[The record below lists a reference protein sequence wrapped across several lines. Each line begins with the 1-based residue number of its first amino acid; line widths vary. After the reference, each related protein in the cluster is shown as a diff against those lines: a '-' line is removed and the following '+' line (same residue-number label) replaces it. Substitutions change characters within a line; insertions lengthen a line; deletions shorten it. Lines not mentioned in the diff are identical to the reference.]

1 MHYNEGAGRT
11 AEPMQLLWLRV
22 ALALY
27 SLGLLHSILTVVG
40 RKQRVFRVALGAISL
55 GAVFHLVALVE
66 DGLTTRHF
74 PVTTLQEATSLAAF
88 LLASSF
94 LLVYWRYRFRSISVF
109 VFPLIFVLTFAAAV
123 DRGET
128 LAGNPLLQTTWLY
141 IHVSL
146 IVLGYTALFLTFVAG
161 VMYLIQE
168 RELKSKKPRAFYH
181 RLPPLETI
189 DDLAYKSLSIGF
201 PFITLGII
209 SGGLWASSVW
219 GPAWPLDPKI
229 ALSFMTWLIY
239 LSLLFARW
247 SVGWRGRKAAYF
259 AIVGF
264 LAMLVTWG
272 TNSGL
277 HSFVS
282 P

>member
-1 MHYNEGAGRT
+1 
-11 AEPMQLLWLRV
+11 MQELWLRV

-40 RKQRVFRVALGAISL
+40 RKQRVFRVALGAISF

-66 DGLTTRHF
+66 GGLATQHF
-74 PVTTLQEATSLAAF
+74 PVTTLQEAASLAAF
-88 LLASSF
+88 LLAGSF
-94 LLVYWRYRFRSISVF
+94 LLVYWRYRFHSISVF
-109 VFPLIFVLTFAAAV
+109 VFPLIFVLTLAAV
-123 DRGET
+123 VGRGET
-128 LAGNPLLQTTWLY
+128 YAGLPLLRTAWLY

-146 IVLGYTALFLTFVAG
+146 IILGYTALFLTFVAG

-181 RLPPLETI
+181 RLPPLEAI
-189 DDLAYKSLSIGF
+189 DDLAYKSLTIGF

-209 SGGLWASSVW
+209 SGALWASSVW

-229 ALSFMTWLIY
+229 ALAFVTWLIY
-239 LSLLFARW
+239 LTLVFARW

-259 AIVGF
+259 AIAGF
-264 LAMLVTWG
+264 LAILVTWG
-272 TNSGL
+272 TNTGL

>member
-1 MHYNEGAGRT
+1 
-11 AEPMQLLWLRV
+11 MQQLWLRV

-40 RKQRVFRVALGAISL
+40 RKQRVFRIALGAISL
-55 GAVFHLVALVE
+55 GAVFHLVALIE
-66 DGLTTRHF
+66 GGLATQHF
-74 PVTTLQEATSLAAF
+74 PVTTLPEAASLAAF
-88 LLASSF
+88 LLAGSF
-94 LLVYWRYRFRSISVF
+94 LLVYWRYRFHSISVF
-109 VFPLIFVLTFAAAV
+109 VFPLVFVLTLAAAV
-123 DRGET
+123 DRGPYTE
-128 LAGNPLLQTTWLY
+128 LPLLRTAWLY

-146 IVLGYTALFLTFVAG
+146 IILGYTALFLTFVAG
-161 VMYLIQE
+161 VMYLILE

-189 DDLAYKSLSIGF
+189 DDLAYKSLTIGF
-201 PFITLGII
+201 PFITLGIV
-209 SGGLWASSVW
+209 SGAFWASSVW
-219 GPAWPLDPKI
+219 GPSWPLDPKI
-229 ALSFMTWLIY
+229 ALSFTTWLIY
-239 LSLLFARW
+239 LSLVFARW

-259 AIVGF
+259 AIAGF
-264 LAMLVTWG
+264 VAILVTWG

>member
-1 MHYNEGAGRT
+1 
-11 AEPMQLLWLRV
+11 MQELWLGV

-40 RKQRVFRVALGAISL
+40 RKQRVFRVALGAISF

-66 DGLTTRHF
+66 GGLATQHF
-74 PVTTLQEATSLAAF
+74 PVTTLQEAASLGAF
-88 LLASSF
+88 LLTGSF
-94 LLVYWRYRFRSISVF
+94 LLVYWRYRFHSISVF
-109 VFPLIFVLTFAAAV
+109 VFPLIFVLTLAAV
-123 DRGET
+123 VGRGET
-128 LAGNPLLQTTWLY
+128 YAELPLLRTAWLY

-146 IVLGYTALFLTFVAG
+146 IILGYTALFLTFVAG

-168 RELKSKKPRAFYH
+168 RELKSKKPRSFYH

-189 DDLAYKSLSIGF
+189 DDLAYKSLTIGF

-209 SGGLWASSVW
+209 SGALWASSVW

-229 ALSFMTWLIY
+229 ALSFVTWLIY
-239 LSLLFARW
+239 LTLVFARW

-259 AIVGF
+259 AIAGF
-264 LAMLVTWG
+264 LAIVVTWG
-272 TNSGL
+272 TNTGL